1 MDLTDIDTRHAYEY
15 VREKIIT
22 LALAPGT
29 LLNEQALAD
38 ASASGVGSVREAF
51 QWLAYE
57 GLVEITPR
65 HGLYV
70 AEINR
75 ADLEQLGEIR
85 LTLEPLCARLAAQ
98 RCDQDDW
105 AVLVALRQQQLAAD
119 PADSERM
126 LAIDHKFHQALVR
139 AARNRYLARCLD
151 HLLGLSRRLW
161 YVALPQLDFLADAVA
176 EHLEIMEAIRAKDAN
191 RAEAIMGAHVEAFHD
206 RVRRL
211 L

>member
-1 MDLTDIDTRHAYEY
+1 MDLTDVDTRHAYEH

-29 LLNEQALAD
+29 LLNEQVLAE
-38 ASASGVGSVREAF
+38 AIAGGVGSVREALK
-51 QWLAYE
+51 WLAYE
-57 GLVEITPR
+57 GLVEITAR
-65 HGLYV
+65 HGLYA

-105 AVLVALRQQQLAAD
+105 AVLMALRRQQLAAD
-119 PADSERM
+119 PADREHM

-139 AARNRYLARCLD
+139 AARNKYLARSLN
-151 HLLGLSRRLW
+151 HLFGLSRRLW
-161 YVALPQLDFLADAVA
+161 YVALPQLDFLSDAVA
-176 EHLEIMEAIRAKDAN
+176 EHLKIMEAIQAKDAD
-191 RAEAIMGAHVEAFHD
+191 RAEAIMSVHVKTFHD

>member
-1 MDLTDIDTRHAYEY
+1 MDLTEVDTRHAYEY

-29 LLNEQALAD
+29 LLNEQALAE
-38 ASASGVGSVREAF
+38 ASASGVGPVREAL

-57 GLVEITPR
+57 GLVVITPR

-119 PADSERM
+119 PSNSERM
-126 LAIDHKFHQALVR
+126 LDFDHKFHQALVR
-139 AARNRYLARCLD
+139 AARNKYLARSLD

-161 YVALPQLDFLADAVA
+161 HVALPQLDFLSDAVA
-176 EHLEIMEAIRAKDAN
+176 EHLSIMEAIRAKDAD
-191 RAEAIMGAHVEAFHD
+191 RAEAIMGAHVKAFHD